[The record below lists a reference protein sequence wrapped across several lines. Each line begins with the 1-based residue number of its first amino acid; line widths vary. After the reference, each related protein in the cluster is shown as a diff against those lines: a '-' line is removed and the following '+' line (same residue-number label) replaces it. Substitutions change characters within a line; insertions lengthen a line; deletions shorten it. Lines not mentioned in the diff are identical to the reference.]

1 MPYSPLSRSDD
12 DDFSH
17 LPTVDGLVNL
27 PVEDLAETQEVPPA
41 DAWDHAAE
49 VGDAGEVAE
58 VGDLWARDEG
68 GEERGTETEE
78 ESSATGDEVE
88 VQVEEARP
96 EELPMPETAADSTGL
111 AESQEAAEVE
121 HDAGIEAGG
130 SRTVVGPFEV
140 IEVEAPADNQGEIQ
154 HAKKRALLWAAGVH
168 GVVLLILA
176 LVQVAPM
183 RQPVSE
189 IVAVSAVEAQEVP
202 TWQKIAPPQPVAN
215 SGPSVQ
221 PLVAT
226 GVSRVVMPE
235 VDFTPTATELN
246 VGSSLGTFGGGSAG
260 AGGAVSFMG
269 NQGRGN
275 RVVFVVDVSGSMS
288 ATSQVG
294 NATISRF
301 ELLKKE
307 LAKSLGQLRGG
318 VQYQVLY
325 FSDFAWPHDEV
336 DSNNAT
342 AMENYRWE
350 IRPGQKDARIPSF
363 RYLTANGSSISRS
376 RKIIEESSNPGGTN
390 WGSGLLMALRG
401 NPKPD
406 LIFFMTDGNRSDA
419 LTWVDEVTEAN
430 SRGKRTV
437 IHTTAM
443 MEPGAAKEL
452 DELARRNGGKF
463 TVVKADGKV
472 VKGVDFLKNGDN

>member
-1 MPYSPLSRSDD
+1 MPYSPIASHEE

-17 LPTVDGLVNL
+17 LPTVDGLVSA
-27 PVEDLAETQEVPPA
+27 PAER
-41 DAWDHAAE
+41 
-49 VGDAGEVAE
+49 VGDTQRTQPTWGQENSA
-58 VGDLWARDEG
+58 DLEAPAF
-68 GEERGTETEE
+68 
-78 ESSATGDEVE
+78 SADH
-88 VQVEEARP
+88 
-96 EELPMPETAADSTGL
+96 
-111 AESQEAAEVE
+111 EAANDFNANVNESFP
-121 HDAGIEAGG
+121 EAGKEIVIQSEQPG
-130 SRTVVGPFEV
+130 EDEQHQPALNQVMDASGEKAVVGVVEALD
-140 IEVEAPADNQGEIQ
+140 VEAPADNQEVIQ
-154 HAKKRALLWAAGVH
+154 HAKKRALIWAAGVH
-168 GVVLLILA
+168 LAILLILA

-189 IVAVSAVEAQEVP
+189 IVAVSAVEAQETP
-202 TWQKIAPPQPVAN
+202 IWQKVAPPQPVAN

-226 GVSRVVMPE
+226 GMSSVVMPD

-260 AGGAVSFMG
+260 AGGAISFMG

-307 LAKSLGQLRGG
+307 LSKSLGQLRSG

-342 AMENYRWE
+342 AMENYRWD
-350 IRPGQKDARIPSF
+350 IRPGQKDARIPSY
-363 RYLTANGSSISRS
+363 RYLTANSSSINRS

-443 MEPGAAKEL
+443 MEPGAAREL

-463 TVVKADGKV
+463 TVVMADGKV
-472 VKGVDFLKNGDN
+472 VKGADFLKAGSD